1 MDHCAQLYSDIQ
13 EKNIILKNIKYLKFN
28 LDFGLYYFDNTI
40 DFLAKHFP
48 DLQKLFIPSIDDLPW
63 DKYSPE
69 HIQKLNN
76 LGIERPKD
84 ISTSLEP
91 DYNIEQFLD
100 LQKT

>member
-1 MDHCAQLYSDIQ
+1 LIPCQ
-13 EKNIILKNIKYLKFN
+13 
-28 LDFGLYYFDNTI
+28 
-40 DFLAKHFP
+40 HFP

-100 LQKT
+100 LQNLTSSGKSEPLMHLIKIC